1 MGNDGQ
7 AGRERAP
14 WERLEGEPAAAYAR
28 FLVYR
33 NLGPTRTLQR
43 AWEAHLQAGR
53 RGRGGRNRTKSDA
66 EPATH
71 RSSTWA
77 ANAVAFQWS
86 ERARE
91 WDIAMLSQVG
101 AEAVVDFVN
110 ILRLYAARTLEA
122 LNDGGAIKPD
132 GFGQITAA
140 VNTLGAL
147 IPAETVEAVQSI
159 AGSGGVPGVGGQPG
173 AKRDNE

>member
-7 AGRERAP
+7 AGREKAP
-14 WERLEGEPAAAYAR
+14 WQRLEGEPAAAYAR

-33 NLGPTRTLQR
+33 NLGPTRSLHR
-43 AWEAHLQAGR
+43 AWEAHLQAGK
-53 RGRGGRNRTKSDA
+53 RGRGATKSNEKQPDVSSAWTRNCA
-66 EPATH
+66 EYRWP
-71 RSSTWA
+71 
-77 ANAVAFQWS
+77 

-122 LNDGGAIKPD
+122 LSDAGAIKPD

>member
-7 AGRERAP
+7 AGREKAP

-43 AWEAHLQAGR
+43 AWEAHLQAGK
-53 RGRGGRNRTKSDA
+53 RGRGGRNRTKSDDD
-66 EPATH
+66 PVTH

-77 ANAVAFQWS
+77 ANAVAFHWG
-86 ERARE
+86 ERAGE

-110 ILRLYAARTLEA
+110 ILRLYEVWLKTGSQRARALLGQLGVQPVSAAGLRREH
-122 LNDGGAIKPD
+122 
-132 GFGQITAA
+132 
-140 VNTLGAL
+140 
-147 IPAETVEAVQSI
+147 
-159 AGSGGVPGVGGQPG
+159 
-173 AKRDNE
+173 

>member
-1 MGNDGQ
+1 
-7 AGRERAP
+7 
-14 WERLEGEPAAAYAR
+14 
-28 FLVYR
+28 
-33 NLGPTRTLQR
+33 
-43 AWEAHLQAGR
+43 
-53 RGRGGRNRTKSDA
+53 
-66 EPATH
+66 
-71 RSSTWA
+71 
-77 ANAVAFQWS
+77 
-86 ERARE
+86 
-91 WDIAMLSQVG
+91 MLSQVG